1 MFDMRLASS
10 AASHPG
16 APGLQ
21 QPRDGRDA
29 KEERHMGVGDRPRM
43 RGAGRPG
50 EAAPRTRAAATGWRA
65 LANGTVPCCGSPK
78 TLVIQIFLGAW

>member
-1 MFDMRLASS
+1 
-10 AASHPG
+10 
-16 APGLQ
+16 
-21 QPRDGRDA
+21 
-29 KEERHMGVGDRPRM
+29 MGVGDRPRM